1 MKASHPSSLSSTL
14 PKPRLLIVD
23 DQPINIRVLHE
34 LFKNDYETFMASDG
48 KQAIEKCKSVL
59 PDLVLLDVVMPE
71 MDGYQV
77 CKELKSDAQLAVI
90 PVIFVTAHYDEADEA
105 MGFELGA
112 VDFIHK
118 PINPLITRARVKN
131 QILLKQQADLL
142 RSMAL
147 VDGLTGVANRLQF
160 ESSLVA
166 DWLQCAREQHPLS
179 IIMIDVDHFK
189 KYNDYY
195 GHQAGDECLRKVAQ
209 TIAASLRRPSDKVS
223 RYGGEEFA
231 CVLPKTDLQGAIYL
245 ANEIENMVRSLNIEH
260 QNSTTS
266 EVVTISLG
274 VATVI
279 PTQDTTPNDLIGF
292 ADQQLYLAK
301 NNGRARVSSIMVA
314 ANNPP

>member
-1 MKASHPSSLSSTL
+1 MKVSYPTSLSSTL
-14 PKPRLLIVD
+14 PRPRLLIVD

-48 KQAIEKCKSVL
+48 KQAIEKCKSVF

-77 CKELKSDAQLAVI
+77 CRELKSDAQLADI

-160 ESSLVA
+160 ESSLIA
-166 DWLQCAREQHPLS
+166 DWLQCARDQQPLS
-179 IIMIDVDHFK
+179 LIMIDVDHFK
-189 KYNDYY
+189 KYNDHY

-209 TIAASLRRPSDKVS
+209 AIAASLRRPSDKVA

-231 CVLPKTDLQGAIYL
+231 CVLPKTDLQGATYL

-274 VATVI
+274 VATII
-279 PTQDTTPNDLIGF
+279 PTQNITPNDLLSY

-301 NNGRARVSSIMVA
+301 NNGRARVSSTMVEV
-314 ANNPP
+314 NNLP